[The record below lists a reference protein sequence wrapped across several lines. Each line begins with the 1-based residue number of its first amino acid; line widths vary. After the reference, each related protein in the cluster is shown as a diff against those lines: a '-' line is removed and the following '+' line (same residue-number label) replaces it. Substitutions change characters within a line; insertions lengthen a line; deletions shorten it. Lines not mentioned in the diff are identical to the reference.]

1 MGAKSPASSEETYN
15 QIPEGS
21 NKPTTKEVKA
31 LANIILTKGDI
42 LHTKKITAGFD
53 GFVDTIVKVIRNKQ
67 PGAPPIFFE
76 TTTEFGSYIV
86 EKGGSSFGLEL
97 EERDVK
103 LGGNM
108 PIMANSL
115 GIFGIH
121 VNCIGA
127 LGFPQIHKIFNNIS
141 SNCQLYSFASPGD
154 CTAYEFNDGKI
165 MFARMGELNS
175 FGWEK
180 IKKIFGIDTLI
191 DLYESSDLLCI
202 VNWSEIDVSSDIWK
216 GLLKDVFPHYRTK
229 KKEQTALFD
238 LSDFSKRSR
247 ESIVEALTLLKAISE
262 YAKVTLSL
270 NKNETR
276 SIFEMLLDEKATDNI
291 SEMGMQIFEK
301 SGVEIL
307 LLHSPR
313 QAIAINHEGR
323 FSCDTFFVE
332 HPKLS
337 TGAGDHFNAG
347 FSAARLL
354 NLDMKS
360 SLILANAVSAYYV
373 ETGTSPQLQ
382 DVASFLSAYK
392 NSLDND
398 LA

>member
-1 MGAKSPASSEETYN
+1 MGAESPGLSQETYK
-15 QIPEGS
+15 QSPEGS
-21 NKPTTKEVKA
+21 HKPTTKEVKA
-31 LANIILTKGDI
+31 LANLILTRGDI
-42 LHTKKITAGFD
+42 LNTKKITAGFD
-53 GFVDTIVKVIRNKQ
+53 GFVDTIVRVIRNKQ
-67 PGAPPIFFE
+67 PGAPPIFFS
-76 TTTEFGSYIV
+76 TTTEFGSYVV

-97 EERDVK
+97 EEREVK

-115 GIFGIH
+115 GIFGIQ

-127 LGFPQIHKIFNNIS
+127 LGFPQVHKIFKNIS
-141 SNCQLYSFASPGD
+141 SNCLLYSFATPGD
-154 CTAYEFNDGKI
+154 STAYEFNDGKI

-180 IKKIFGIDTLI
+180 IKKTLGIDTLI

-202 VNWSEIDVSSDIWK
+202 VNWSEIDASTDIWK
-216 GLLKDVFPHYRTK
+216 GLLRDVFPHYRTK

-247 ESIVEALTLLKAISE
+247 ESIVEALMLLKSISE

-276 SIFEMLLDEKATDNI
+276 SIFELLFDEKATDNI
-291 SEMGMQIFEK
+291 SEMGMRIFEK

-313 QAIAINHEGR
+313 QAMAINHEGQ
-323 FSCDTFFVE
+323 FTCDTFFVE

-373 ETGTSPQLQ
+373 QTGTSPQLE
-382 DVASFLSAYK
+382 DVVSFLSGYK
-392 NSLDND
+392 NILDND